1 MVMLRNNER
10 VQKSKSLSAVMG
22 AVRKELPFTLA
33 FSASYLALAFLSFEI
48 NPESLISPSYLPVGL
63 IVAGTMVY
71 GWRIIFSVF
80 IATFLFVPLLGYDLI
95 TALMLSS
102 PLAIVLERSNCVF
115 CVTTDKVQSLIPSLT
130 GRQAPVH

>member
-1 MVMLRNNER
+1 MVVLPNNER
-10 VQKSKSLSAVMG
+10 VQKSKSLSAVSE
-22 AVRKELPFTLA
+22 AIRKELPFTLA

-95 TALMLSS
+95 TALMLSLHEFIFAS
-102 PLAIVLERSNCVF
+102 AVIYVAN
-115 CVTTDKVQSLIPSLT
+115 QMI
-130 GRQAPVH
+130 GRE